1 MIIELNQEE
10 ASQDPNRNSSSAKHV
25 QKSKRTVMYLTKSN
39 DNNLT
44 AQLSKYKDNDITNN
58 KYYNYYNINFVIN
71 I

>member
-10 ASQDPNRNSSSAKHV
+10 ASQDPNRNSNSAKHV